1 LSVHYADIELRLD
14 GRGRPVKFSDRQLD
28 ASVINDIEL
37 PSVNE
42 KCTLSDSQNSITS
55 QLLAEAASYNR

>member
-1 LSVHYADIELRLD
+1 
-14 GRGRPVKFSDRQLD
+14 VKFSDRQLD